1 MANQGDL
8 SPQWRLLLALVIV
21 LGIVILG
28 FLLIY
33 AWVFVIPVAL
43 AGVVAFA
50 GARRVFRRREAEG

>member
-1 MANQGDL
+1 MATQGDL

-33 AWVFVIPVAL
+33 AWVFLIPVAL
-43 AGVVAFA
+43 AGVAAFA
-50 GARRVFRRREAEG
+50 AARRVFRRREAEG